1 MHKLINGDCIEEI
14 KKIESNS
21 VHFSIFSPPFAE
33 LYVYSNDYRDM
44 GNCKNYEEFFEHF
57 AYLIPELK
65 RILLS
70 GRLVAV
76 HCMDL
81 PIQKGKEGYVG
92 LRDFSGMLIKAF
104 QSEGFI
110 YHSRICIW
118 KDPVT
123 EMQRTKSIGLL
134 NKQKDKDAVLSR
146 VGLPDYLL
154 VFRNEGDNEIPIK
167 HSSTDSKDLNYI
179 PISLWQK
186 YASPV
191 WYDINY
197 SNTLNKEG
205 KESDDEKHIAPLQ
218 LDTIERA
225 IHLWSNPGET
235 IFTPFMG
242 IGSEIFQA
250 LKMKRNGIG
259 IELKESNFKI
269 AKRTMSPARY
279 EKFVQYELLS
289 SKKTLEEK
297 MGKQVDFLALCEPD
311 TTLRT

>member
-1 MHKLINGDCIEEI
+1 MYQLINGDCCEKI
-14 KKIESNS
+14 KEIESNS

-44 GNCKNYEEFFEHF
+44 GNCKNYEEFFDHF
-57 AYLIPELK
+57 SFLVPELK
-65 RILLS
+65 RILLP
-70 GRLVAV
+70 GRLIAI

-104 QSEGFI
+104 QDQGFI

-154 VFRNEGDNEIPIK
+154 VFRNEGENPIPVK
-167 HSSTDSKDLNYI
+167 HSSTNQKDLNYI

-218 LDTIERA
+218 LETIERA
-225 IHLWSNPGET
+225 IHLWTNPGET
-235 IFTPFMG
+235 VFTPFLG

-250 LKMKRNGIG
+250 LKMQRNGIG
-259 IELKESNFKI
+259 IELKESYFNI
-269 AKRTMSPARY
+269 AERNCKNAIL
-279 EKFVQYELLS
+279 EKAQLELI
-289 SKKTLEEK
+289 
-297 MGKQVDFLALCEPD
+297 
-311 TTLRT
+311 